1 MERIVY
7 NKTLDTHKSGVQFTL
22 QGFET
27 ADKMSRRIVISL
39 MASGDTIDLPLEQ
52 LEAVMYVSTPGIE
65 ETSINS
71 CTIEGNNIVYD
82 CLPIIK
88 EGTTVMQLKLIESR
102 PDGAVGVLAAP
113 KFAVEVVES
122 EAEDESI
129 KGTATYTSV
138 EEAIARAKG
147 VYDTRLLRIALHSD
161 CMFYV
166 YYADGTIYESDVL
179 KELFLKGDA
188 LVSQSYA
195 VGGTGVRDGEET
207 DNSKYYSN
215 VSRSMSLET
224 KRAGEDA
231 LSILNEVKKH
241 GVYTI
246 FDANFET
253 GELIYESPKYDF
265 DIDKESGEL
274 HIIGK
279 AYNIDETM
287 RLVAEEWLRSEGVTF
302 PEFKTLFDDTVVNVN
317 VLNETVAE
325 HSEIVE
331 RVDGTVL
338 WENPNTSVEFA
349 GTTLDIDTSG
359 YERFFV
365 LWSVNTDNDNYRTDV
380 IAKDLFCTISYSRL
394 NDTYS
399 RRLKISDN
407 NIVFD
412 PGYKDSSPS
421 ATVNNS
427 YIIPCK
433 IIGYKH

>member
-71 CTIEGNNIVYD
+71 CTIEGNNIIYD

-138 EEAIARAKG
+138 EEALARAKG

-161 CMFYV
+161 CMFYA

-253 GELIYESPKYDF
+253 GELVYESPKYDF
-265 DIDKESGEL
+265 EVDKESGEL

-302 PEFKTLFDDTVVNVN
+302 PEFKTLVDDT
-317 VLNETVAE
+317 AE
-325 HSEIVE
+325 
-331 RVDGTVL
+331 
-338 WENPNTSVEFA
+338 SV
-349 GTTLDIDTSG
+349 TTLCEGLGDISTIVRPADFSKVLTTLNVSKDVPEAEWEATENCWVSTYLNGSMDDAEAILKIDGVIVQVLKTYTSTSNSSTLVSG
-359 YERFFV
+359 TPFYVRAG
-365 LWSVNTDNDNYRTDV
+365 S
-380 IAKDLFCTISYSRL
+380 II
-394 NDTYS
+394 TYS
-399 RRLKISDN
+399 ASGGTCLK
-407 NIVFD
+407 
-412 PGYKDSSPS
+412 S
-421 ATVNNS
+421 AW
-427 YIIPCK
+427 CK
-433 IIGYKH
+433 AFGCVK